1 LFDEMK
7 KLFNH
12 ALVALD
18 LSEASDL
25 ILDCLPHLKKF
36 GTEKITLVTVVPIPY
51 SEKRTEFH
59 TDDQRKTLK
68 AYKNKLEQQGFD
80 VHFEI
85 RSGVHYY
92 PPTEILQQGADS
104 GADYLVIANRGHSK
118 VQELLLGSTAT
129 EILQRSPMPV
139 YLINVE
145 VEWHDEDTNRR
156 KLVLSR
162 AAGESLNHI
171 LYATDFSETADRAFD
186 VVRYF
191 ESNGFTQKVT
201 IMHVQG
207 HHYMALSDPATFE
220 DVTSKNK
227 EQLEK
232 MRNLF
237 SNHTRE
243 NTDIIVTFGTP
254 AKEIVQAA
262 DEKGATMLIIGSQGK
277 GFAEKFFIGGV
288 SSQVSRISKIP
299 VLLIPAERGAK

>member
-1 LFDEMK
+1 MK

-25 ILDCLPHLKKF
+25 ILECVPHLKKF

-51 SEKRTEFH
+51 TGKRTEFN
-59 TDDQRKTLK
+59 TDDQRRTLK
-68 AYKNKLEQQGFD
+68 RYKKELEDEGFD
-80 VHFEI
+80 VRFEV

-92 PPTEILQQGADS
+92 PPTEIIRQAEES
-104 GADYLVIANRGHSK
+104 SADYLVIANRGHSK
-118 VQELLLGSTAT
+118 VQELLMGSTAT
-129 EILQRSPMPV
+129 EILQRSPLPV

-145 VEWHDEDTNRR
+145 VEWHDDDTDRR

-162 AAGESLNHI
+162 SAGESLNHI

-191 ESNGFTQKVT
+191 ESNGFTRRLT
-201 IMHVQG
+201 MIHVQG

-220 DVTSKNK
+220 EVTRKNK

-232 MRNLF
+232 MRNQL
-237 SNHTRE
+237 SDKTRE
-243 NTDIIVTFGTP
+243 NADIIVTFGTP
-254 AKEIVQAA
+254 AREIVKAA
-262 DEKGATMLIIGSQGK
+262 DENGATMLIIGSQGR
-277 GFAEKFFIGGV
+277 GFVEKFFIGGV
-288 SSQVSRISKIP
+288 SSQVTRISTIP
-299 VLLIPAERGAK
+299 VLLIPAERESKQE